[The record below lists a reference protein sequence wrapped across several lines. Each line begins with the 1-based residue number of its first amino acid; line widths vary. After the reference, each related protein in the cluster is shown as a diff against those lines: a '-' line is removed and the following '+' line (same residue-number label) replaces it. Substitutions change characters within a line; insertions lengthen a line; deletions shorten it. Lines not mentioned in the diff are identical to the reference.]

1 MRSLRRLSAPAILV
15 AACASLALAAGAQ
28 AAPGDVT
35 LVSPPNKTGTTENGS
50 DFVPATS
57 GNGAYVAYLHAAPFQ
72 VDLTKA
78 NAGAAL
84 FLRVMASD
92 AAIPV
97 NVPTGERNGNG
108 FEAGSPSLTRSGQL
122 LAFVSE
128 DTDLSAEDKDFDT
141 SAAGTYPVRDVF
153 LFNRTTRKAVLISR
167 GTGIKGATA
176 NNDSN
181 LPSVSSDGRYVAF
194 GTEATNLTPK
204 RVYGRTIFG
213 GVYVRDLQKKTTTL
227 VSLANG
233 RRGEPIDGFDPSIA
247 EGGNLV
253 AFAGRVGPKGIRHA
267 GIIVRDIRRGRTKV
281 VSPADGRDC
290 VEPALAAAGR
300 FVAYTC
306 EAKSR
311 NKGIDQIYVTDLARG
326 RTTLVSSATGVNG
339 RPGGGDSS
347 VPSISANGR
356 LVAFESYAND
366 LGPKDGGR
374 VVDVF
379 VKDTKSGRVYLASRA
394 DGDGAAGN
402 APSENPS
409 ISSDGRFVSFGSSAS
424 NLTPE
429 DSDRESSVF
438 RYQVLP

>member
-1 MRSLRRLSAPAILV
+1 MMSLRRLPAPAILV

-28 AAPGDVT
+28 AAPGDVV
-35 LVSPPNKTGTTENGS
+35 LVSPPNKTGAIENGS

-57 GNGAYVAYLHAAPFQ
+57 GNGSYVAYLHQAPFP
-72 VDLTKA
+72 VDLSQA

-97 NVPTGERNGNG
+97 DVPTGERNGNG

-128 DTDLSAEDKDFDT
+128 DPDLSTEDKDFST
-141 SAAGTYPVRDVF
+141 SAAGTNPVRDVF
-153 LFNRTTRKAVLISR
+153 LFNRTTRKVILISR
-167 GTGIKGATA
+167 GTGIKGAAA
-176 NNDSN
+176 NHNSN
-181 LPSVSSDGRYVAF
+181 LPTISPDGRYVAF
-194 GTEATNLTPK
+194 STEATNLTPR

-227 VSLANG
+227 ASLADG
-233 RRGEPIDGFDPSIA
+233 RRGKPIDGFEPSIA

-253 AFAGRVGPKGIRHA
+253 AFVGRVGPKRDRHLGIV
-267 GIIVRDIRRGRTKV
+267 VRDVRRGRTKV
-281 VSPADGRDC
+281 VSQLDGRDC

-300 FVAYTC
+300 FVTYTC

-311 NKGIDQIYVTDLARG
+311 AEGIDQIYVTDLARG
-326 RTTLVSSATGVNG
+326 GTTLVSSASGKNG
-339 RPGGGDSS
+339 RAGGGDSS
-347 VPSISANGR
+347 APSISAAGR

-379 VKDTKSGRVYLASRA
+379 VKDTKSGRVYLAS
-394 DGDGAAGN
+394 
-402 APSENPS
+402 
-409 ISSDGRFVSFGSSAS
+409 
-424 NLTPE
+424 
-429 DSDRESSVF
+429 
-438 RYQVLP
+438 